1 MNYRKLISTIVLFC
15 VLGITR
21 AQNVTI
27 IGTVVDDEKNPLE
40 LALVNIEGQL
50 AGTRADL
57 KGRYSLNCKSSDS
70 LVVVFFTIGYQTRK
84 RVLKNPTDTIRLDVM
99 LPRIELEISEVQ
111 VNEIRR
117 QTNAM
122 TDVNISDMKHMGNA
136 SGQSVE
142 QIIATQSGVSTHSEL
157 SNQYNVR
164 GGSFDENSVYL
175 NGIEVYRPLLIRSG
189 QQEGLSIINP
199 DMVEKIGF
207 SAGGFDTKYGDKM
220 SSVLD
225 ITYKKVHKFEASFSA
240 SLLGASAYVG
250 IGNQKFSWT
259 NAFRYKTMK
268 NLLNTTDTKGEYEPK
283 DLDYQTY
290 LSWSPNQRWTI
301 DVIGNISR
309 NDYDFTPTNRET
321 KFGTRDDVKS
331 FKVYF
336 DGTEQ
341 DCFQTLFGSFSLT
354 HNFNE
359 NNSLT
364 LNASAFQTKEK
375 ETFDIQG
382 EYWLDDATSVQS
394 LGVGTYLQ
402 HARNRL
408 KATVSSVG
416 LTGRNRF
423 TGHDLNYGLLFKSEK
438 VEETS
443 REWEMRDSAG
453 YSLPHSDT
461 RLDLVYNLSSNNSI
475 NTNRIET
482 YIQDKWLKQY
492 DEGEVILNYGVRL
505 SHWDYNN
512 ETLFSPR
519 ATVAFVPAKNDNLI
533 FRFSAGLYYQAPFYK
548 ELKDT
553 VKIDGNSTV
562 RLNKDLK
569 SQRSIH
575 FVLGSEYKF
584 RVNDRPF
591 KATAEV
597 YYKVLSD
604 LIPYKVDNVRV
615 IYAGENCAEGYAVGL
630 DCKIYGEF
638 VPGTDSWVSF
648 GLMKTEEKINGS
660 WSPRPTDQRLNVGV
674 FFSDYFPNT
683 DRWKISVKGH
693 YASGLPFGAP
703 FKDIED
709 KPFRFPAYRRVDI
722 GISYCLIKKQI
733 SEYGQKSPIKD
744 MWIGL
749 DAFNILGIS
758 NTNSFYW
765 VTDISNNQYAVPNYL
780 TGRQINA
787 RILINL

>member
-1 MNYRKLISTIVLFC
+1 MTWNKYILATILSFAISIAK
-15 VLGITR
+15 

-27 IGTVVDDEKNPLE
+27 KGTIVDDEKSPLE

-50 AGTRADL
+50 ASTYADL
-57 KGRYSLNCKSSDS
+57 KGRYSITCKSGDS
-70 LVVVFFTIGYQTRK
+70 LVVVFSTLGYQTRK
-84 RVLKNPTDTIRLDVM
+84 RVLKNPTDTVTLNVM
-99 LPRIELEISEVQ
+99 LPKLGLEIAEVQ
-111 VNEIRR
+111 INEIRR

-122 TDVNISDMKHMGNA
+122 TDVNLNDMKHMGNA
-136 SGQSVE
+136 SGQGVE
-142 QIIATQSGVSTHSEL
+142 QIIATQAGVSTHSEL

-199 DMVEKIGF
+199 DMVEKVGF
-207 SAGGFDTKYGDKM
+207 SAGGFDAKYGDKM

-225 ITYKKVHKFEASFSA
+225 ITYKKVHSFEASVSA

-250 IGNQKFSWT
+250 IGNQQFSWT

-268 NLLNTTDTKGEYEPK
+268 NLLSTTDTKGEYEPK
-283 DLDYQTY
+283 DIDYQTY

-309 NDYDFTPTNRET
+309 NDYDFTPSDRET

-336 DGTEQ
+336 DGTEK
-341 DCFQTLFGSFSLT
+341 DRFQTYFGSLSVT
-354 HNFNE
+354 HNFNSY
-359 NNSLT
+359 NSLT
-364 LNASAFQTKEK
+364 FNASAFQTHEK

-382 EYWLDDATSVQS
+382 EYWLDDETASQS
-394 LGVGTYLQ
+394 LAIGTYLQ

-408 KATVSSVG
+408 KATVASFG
-416 LTGRNRF
+416 MTGKNRF
-423 TGHDLNYGLLFKSEK
+423 TGHELNYGLLYKSEK
-438 VEETS
+438 VEETI

-453 YSLPHSDT
+453 YSLPHSDN

-475 NTNRIET
+475 SSNRIEA
-482 YIQDKWLKQY
+482 YIQDKWMKQY
-492 DEGEVILNYGVRL
+492 DEGEMILNYGVRL

-519 ATVAFVPAKNDNLI
+519 ATVAFIPAKNDNLL
-533 FRFSAGLYYQAPFYK
+533 FRFSTGLYYQSPFYK

-553 VKIDGNSTV
+553 VKVNGNSTV
-562 RLNKDLK
+562 RLNQNLK
-569 SQRSIH
+569 SQRSLH
-575 FVLGSEYKF
+575 FVLGGEYKF

-591 KATAEV
+591 KATAEI

-604 LIPYKVDNVRV
+604 LIPYKIDNVRIV
-615 IYAGENCAEGYAVGL
+615 YAGENCAEGYAAGI

-638 VPGTDSWVSF
+638 VPGTDSWVSI
-648 GLMKTEEKINGS
+648 GLMKTEEKINGV

-683 DRWKISVKGH
+683 DRWKVSVKGH

-703 FKDIED
+703 FKEIED

-722 GISYCLIKKQI
+722 GISYCLIK
-733 SEYGQKSPIKD
+733 EGQDRQNAIKN

-765 VTDISNNQYAVPNYL
+765 VTDIANNQYAVPNYL

-787 RILINL
+787 RVLVNF

>member
-1 MNYRKLISTIVLFC
+1 MNYRKLISAIVLSC
-15 VLGITR
+15 VLCIAR

-57 KGRYSLNCKSSDS
+57 KGKYSLTCKSTDS
-70 LVVVFFTIGYQTRK
+70 LVVVFSTIGYQTRK
-84 RVLKNPTDTIRLDVM
+84 RVLKNPTDTVRLDVM

-136 SGQSVE
+136 SGQGVE

-207 SAGGFDTKYGDKM
+207 SAGGFDAKYGDKM

-225 ITYKKVHKFEASFSA
+225 ITYKKVRKFEASFSA

-283 DLDYQTY
+283 DMDYQTY
-290 LSWSPNQRWTI
+290 LSWSPNQRWTV

-341 DCFQTLFGSFSLT
+341 DRFQTLFGSFSLT

-364 LNASAFQTKEK
+364 FNASAFQTKEK

-408 KATVSSVG
+408 TATVSSVG

-438 VEETS
+438 VEDTS

-475 NTNRIET
+475 KSKRIEA
-482 YIQDKWLKQY
+482 YLQDKWMKQY
-492 DEGEVILNYGVRL
+492 DEGEVILNYGLRL

-519 ATVAFVPAKNDNLI
+519 ATVAFVPAKNDNLL
-533 FRFSAGLYYQAPFYK
+533 FRFSAGMYYQAPFYK

-553 VKIDGNSTV
+553 VKVNGNSTV

-615 IYAGENCAEGYAVGL
+615 IYAGENCAEGYALGL

-722 GISYCLIKKQI
+722 GISYCLIKSQI

>member
-1 MNYRKLISTIVLFC
+1 MTWNKYILATILSFAISIAK
-15 VLGITR
+15 

-27 IGTVVDDEKNPLE
+27 KGTIVDDEKSPLE

-50 AGTRADL
+50 ASTYADL
-57 KGRYSLNCKSSDS
+57 KGRYSITCKSGDS
-70 LVVVFFTIGYQTRK
+70 LVVVFSTLGYQTRK
-84 RVLKNPTDTIRLDVM
+84 RVLKNPTDTVTLNVM
-99 LPRIELEISEVQ
+99 LPKLGLEIAEVQ
-111 VNEIRR
+111 INEIRR

-122 TDVNISDMKHMGNA
+122 TDVNLNDMKHMGNA
-136 SGQSVE
+136 SGQGVE
-142 QIIATQSGVSTHSEL
+142 QIIATQAGVSTHSEL

-199 DMVEKIGF
+199 DMVEKVGF
-207 SAGGFDTKYGDKM
+207 SAGGFDAKYGDKM

-225 ITYKKVHKFEASFSA
+225 ITYKKVHSFEASVSA

-250 IGNQKFSWT
+250 IGNQQFSWT

-268 NLLNTTDTKGEYEPK
+268 NLLSTTDTKGEYEPK
-283 DLDYQTY
+283 DIDYQTY

-309 NDYDFTPTNRET
+309 NDYDFTPSDRET

-336 DGTEQ
+336 DGTEK
-341 DCFQTLFGSFSLT
+341 DRFQTYFGSLSVT
-354 HNFNE
+354 HNFNSY
-359 NNSLT
+359 NSLT
-364 LNASAFQTKEK
+364 FNASAFQTHEK

-382 EYWLDDATSVQS
+382 EYWLDDETASQS
-394 LGVGTYLQ
+394 LAIGTYLQ

-408 KATVSSVG
+408 KATVASFG
-416 LTGRNRF
+416 MTGKNRF
-423 TGHDLNYGLLFKSEK
+423 TGHELNYGLLYKSEK
-438 VEETS
+438 VEETI

-453 YSLPHSDT
+453 YSLPHSDN

-475 NTNRIET
+475 SSNRIEA
-482 YIQDKWLKQY
+482 YIQDKWMKQY
-492 DEGEVILNYGVRL
+492 DEGEMILNYGVRL

-519 ATVAFVPAKNDNLI
+519 ATVAFIPAKNDNLL
-533 FRFSAGLYYQAPFYK
+533 FRFSTGLYYQSPFYK

-553 VKIDGNSTV
+553 VKVNGNSTV
-562 RLNKDLK
+562 RLNQNLK
-569 SQRSIH
+569 SQRSLH
-575 FVLGSEYKF
+575 FVLGGEYKF

-591 KATAEV
+591 KATAEI

-604 LIPYKVDNVRV
+604 LIPYKIDNVRIV
-615 IYAGENCAEGYAVGL
+615 YAGENCAEGYAAGI

-638 VPGTDSWVSF
+638 VPGTDSWVSI
-648 GLMKTEEKINGS
+648 GLMKTEEKINGV

-683 DRWKISVKGH
+683 DRWKVSVKGH

-703 FKDIED
+703 FKEIED

-722 GISYCLIKKQI
+722 GISYCLIK
-733 SEYGQKSPIKD
+733 EGQDQQNAIKN

-765 VTDISNNQYAVPNYL
+765 VTDIANNQYAVPNYL

-787 RILINL
+787 RVLVNF